1 LTTAGPDLRDAA
13 ANAAALLH
21 REGAALDRRDWTTWL
36 DLYEDDAVYWVPAWR
51 DDGTPTENP
60 DREISWIYHP
70 SKAGLLERVRRI
82 TSQKSVTAMPLPRTT
97 HFVSNVV
104 VEAADADGLRVSAS
118 WCVMTVQPRTAE
130 QHTLF
135 GRYEVRMTTRPG
147 APLRIAAK
155 KVVLVNDRVSTL
167 IDVYCL

>member
-1 LTTAGPDLRDAA
+1 MTPAGPDLRDAA
-13 ANAAALLH
+13 AQAAALLH
-21 REGAALDRRDWTTWL
+21 REGAALDRRDWAAWL
-36 DLYEDDAVYWVPAWR
+36 DLYEEDAVFWVPAWR
-51 DDGTPTENP
+51 DDGTTTDDP

-70 SKAGLLERVRRI
+70 SKAGLVERVRRI
-82 TSQKSVTAMPLPRTT
+82 TSQKSVTAMPLPRTA

-104 VEAADADGLRVSAS
+104 ADAAEAGGLQVAAT
-118 WCVMTVQPRTAE
+118 WCVMTVHPRTAE

-135 GRYEVRMTTRPG
+135 GRYEVRMTRRPG